1 MLFKNKLFGCMKVQN
16 FLDSSVPMQLNFL
29 ENTKCKYKVV
39 IKTLDENEDL
49 RTPKSISI
57 LVEATSEATVIPKSL
72 KIFKSCGQNE
82 TLHEDPWQLRILV
95 LRKNKSL
102 SVQGPM

>member
-1 MLFKNKLFGCMKVQN
+1 MKVQN

-57 LVEATSEATVIPKSL
+57 LVEATSEAMVIFKSL
-72 KIFKSCGQNE
+72 KIFKSCWQNE

-95 LRKNKSL
+95 LTKNKSL

>member
-1 MLFKNKLFGCMKVQN
+1 MLFKNRLFGCMKVQN

-57 LVEATSEATVIPKSL
+57 LVEATSEAMVISKSL
-72 KIFKSCGQNE
+72 EIFKSWDKMKPCM
-82 TLHEDPWQLRILV
+82 RILSSYV
-95 LRKNKSL
+95 FLF
-102 SVQGPM
+102 

>member
-1 MLFKNKLFGCMKVQN
+1 MKVQN
-16 FLDSSVPMQLNFL
+16 FLHSSVPMPFLKLNFL
-29 ENTKCKYKVV
+29 DNTKCKYKVV

-57 LVEATSEATVIPKSL
+57 LVEATSEAMVISKSL
-72 KIFKSCGQNE
+72 EIFKSCGQNE
-82 TLHEDPWQLRILV
+82 TLHEDPWQSRILV